1 LRGNDTLIGGNNN
14 GTGFVTSSGYGSR
27 LRASETMSILK
38 LLGKHTFD
46 VDTTIIL
53 ASAFDAAWLSLQT
66 SGSPFAADDRAFQTR
81 DILAQRIIE
90 IAQRGERDKRRL
102 VEEALARFVT
112 ST

>member
-1 LRGNDTLIGGNNN
+1 
-14 GTGFVTSSGYGSR
+14 
-27 LRASETMSILK
+27 MSILK

-66 SGSPFAADDRAFQTR
+66 SGSPFAADDRASQTR
-81 DILAQRIIE
+81 DLLAQRIIE

-102 VEEALARFVT
+102 VKESLARFVT

>member
-1 LRGNDTLIGGNNN
+1 
-14 GTGFVTSSGYGSR
+14 
-27 LRASETMSILK
+27 MSILK

-66 SGSPFAADDRAFQTR
+66 SGSPFAADDRASHTR
-81 DILAQRIIE
+81 DLLAQRIIE

-102 VEEALARFVT
+102 VEEALAGFVT

>member
-1 LRGNDTLIGGNNN
+1 
-14 GTGFVTSSGYGSR
+14 
-27 LRASETMSILK
+27 MSILK

-46 VDTTIIL
+46 VETTIIL

-66 SGSPFAADDRAFQTR
+66 SGSPFAADDRASQTR
-81 DILAQRIIE
+81 DLLAQRIIE

>member
-1 LRGNDTLIGGNNN
+1 
-14 GTGFVTSSGYGSR
+14 
-27 LRASETMSILK
+27 MSILK

-66 SGSPFAADDRAFQTR
+66 SGSPFAADDRASQTR
-81 DILAQRIIE
+81 DLLAQRIIE

-102 VEEALARFVT
+102 VEEALARFAT

>member
-1 LRGNDTLIGGNNN
+1 
-14 GTGFVTSSGYGSR
+14 
-27 LRASETMSILK
+27 
-38 LLGKHTFD
+38 LGKHTFD

-66 SGSPFAADDRAFQTR
+66 SGSPFAADDRASQTR
-81 DILAQRIIE
+81 DLLARRIIE

-102 VEEALARFVT
+102 VEEALAQFVT

>member
-1 LRGNDTLIGGNNN
+1 
-14 GTGFVTSSGYGSR
+14 
-27 LRASETMSILK
+27 MSILR

-66 SGSPFAADDRAFQTR
+66 SGSPFAADDRASQTR
-81 DILAQRIIE
+81 DLLAQRIIE

>member
-1 LRGNDTLIGGNNN
+1 
-14 GTGFVTSSGYGSR
+14 
-27 LRASETMSILK
+27 MSILK

-66 SGSPFAADDRAFQTR
+66 SGSPFAADDRASQTR
-81 DILAQRIIE
+81 DLLARRIIE

-102 VEEALARFVT
+102 VEEALARFAT

>member
-1 LRGNDTLIGGNNN
+1 
-14 GTGFVTSSGYGSR
+14 
-27 LRASETMSILK
+27 MSILK

-66 SGSPFAADDRAFQTR
+66 SGSPFAADDRASRTR
-81 DILAQRIIE
+81 DLLAQRIIE
-90 IAQRGERDKRRL
+90 IALRGERDKRRL
-102 VEEALARFVT
+102 VEEALAQFVI

>member
-1 LRGNDTLIGGNNN
+1 
-14 GTGFVTSSGYGSR
+14 
-27 LRASETMSILK
+27 MSILK

-66 SGSPFAADDRAFQTR
+66 SGSPFAADDRASHTR
-81 DILAQRIIE
+81 DLLAQRIIE

-102 VEEALARFVT
+102 VEEALAPFVT

>member
-1 LRGNDTLIGGNNN
+1 LHGNDGLIGGNNN

-53 ASAFDAAWLSLQT
+53 ASAFDAAWLSMQT
-66 SGSPFAADDRAFQTR
+66 SGSPFAADDRASQTR
-81 DILAQRIIE
+81 DLLAHAAGAKRTI
-90 IAQRGERDKRRL
+90 RDAFASEPQK
-102 VEEALARFVT
+102 T
-112 ST
+112 GYG